1 MKIASILLAGTLV
14 LGVGGAARADD
25 SQTGQVIQLNRLTN
39 TISIKRVQ
47 TGTVGANTAG
57 AAEDFKVK
65 DGVATDNLHAGDRI
79 SFQSADKN
87 GVKTLTGFKVE
98 FDRRALITARSS
110 ARRPR

>member
-65 DGVATDNLHAGDRI
+65 DGVVTDNLHAGDRI

-98 FDRRALITARSS
+98 STA
-110 ARRPR
+110 

>member
-14 LGVGGAARADD
+14 FGVSVAARADD
-25 SQTGQVIQLNRLTN
+25 SQTGLVTQLNRLTN

-57 AAEDFKVK
+57 GAEDFKVK
-65 DGVATDNLHAGDRI
+65 DGVSTDNLHAGDRI

-98 FDRRALITARSS
+98 ATA
-110 ARRPR
+110 AR